1 MQEHMLTQYRT
12 ALLHFVENSN
22 HLREKYALNMVDYP
36 PHQKL
41 LQQAAAPH
49 SVFVLSAGL
58 VKVVRTTSLG
68 QAFTLGVFERGE
80 LLGDVEAIMNMHYF
94 GTVETV
100 TRCRLWKIAP
110 AQFLMMLSQEPE
122 FNLLILKATIS
133 KMLNTS
139 HKAAIQNTNKL
150 YYSLLIVLREFS
162 RLEDLQITKQLLA
175 EALGTS
181 VRNLNRLLVGLE
193 EKMIIKIKHS
203 LIKEIN
209 LQGLD
214 QQIHVYENAIQ

>member
-1 MQEHMLTQYRT
+1 
-12 ALLHFVENSN
+12 
-22 HLREKYALNMVDYP
+22 
-36 PHQKL
+36 
-41 LQQAAAPH
+41 
-49 SVFVLSAGL
+49 
-58 VKVVRTTSLG
+58 
-68 QAFTLGVFERGE
+68 
-80 LLGDVEAIMNMHYF
+80 
-94 GTVETV
+94 
-100 TRCRLWKIAP
+100 
-110 AQFLMMLSQEPE
+110 MMLSQEPE